1 MSHFKTLR
9 LALSPLALAVAAWT
23 GQAHA
28 GGFYLQ
34 EQSVRATGR
43 AFSGES
49 ADQGAA
55 SLWWNPAAIGGISG
69 IDGHF
74 GISAIR
80 PSGDVQDEGSLI
92 IRPGQAPAP
101 VGGDGTA
108 SDPVDDGYLPTGAIA
123 WGITPKLAIGLA
135 ATAPYSFTTN
145 YSADSWARYTA
156 DKTRVRTY
164 DLQPSIAYMAT
175 DKLSI
180 GAGLNIEYTDAT
192 LSNYL
197 PNLSSAL
204 PDGHQSLDGDG
215 WDLGWSLGAQYRAG
229 ALSLGAAYKSAIK
242 HHLDGTLETTG
253 LVSPIDSLNG
263 TLSTSASFS
272 TPWQASLGARYAANT
287 ALTLNAQVVRTGWSE
302 FDTID
307 LGAPLDTAIPEHYRD
322 TWSYA
327 VGADY
332 LVSPKWTVRAGIQRD
347 QTPTRNGER
356 DARVPDSNRWNFAGG
371 ASYALT
377 PSFTLDGAVTYVHF
391 EDASIDKTTAAY
403 AGSSVQTPILVDG
416 ALKNAEAW
424 VLSVGGRFS
433 F

>member
-1 MSHFKTLR
+1 VSYIKPLR
-9 LALSPLALAVAAWT
+9 LVLSPLALAVAAWS
-23 GQAHA
+23 GQALA

-55 SLWWNPAAIGGISG
+55 SLWWNPAAIAGISG

-74 GISAIR
+74 GISVIR
-80 PSGDVQDEGSLI
+80 PSGDVSDQGTLI
-92 IRPGQAPAP
+92 VRPGQAPEP
-101 VGGDGTA
+101 VGGDSTA
-108 SDPVDDGYLPTGAIA
+108 SDPIDDGYLPTGAIA

-135 ATAPYSFTTN
+135 ATAPYSLTTN
-145 YSADSWARYTA
+145 YEANSWARYTA

-175 DKLSI
+175 ESLSI

-229 ALSLGAAYKSAIK
+229 ALSLGAAYKSAVK

-332 LVSPKWTVRAGIQRD
+332 VVSPKWTVRAGIQRD
-347 QTPTRNGER
+347 QTPTRDGER

-377 PSFTLDGAVTYVHF
+377 PSFTLDGAVTYVQF

-403 AGSSVQTPILVDG
+403 ADTSVQTPILVDG
-416 ALKNAEAW
+416 ELNNAEAW